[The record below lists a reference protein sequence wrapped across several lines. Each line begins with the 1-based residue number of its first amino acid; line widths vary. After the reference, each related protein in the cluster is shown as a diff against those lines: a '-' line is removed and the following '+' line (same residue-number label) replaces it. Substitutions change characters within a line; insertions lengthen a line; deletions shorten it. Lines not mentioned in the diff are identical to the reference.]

1 VIFTD
6 FRCDFTSLKRLC
18 NVGCRTQ
25 LMRQSAIM
33 PEKMRTSR
41 EYRLR
46 RLAAQHGRARR
57 IEQEAL
63 LIVRNFNARLS
74 TDRFAGFWPTIATAH
89 NAQHPWLVVL
99 CESCETVL
107 DVDLRVK
114 PRHPEAPI
122 CAVLPEVRCPRCNG
136 HGRPRIVGL
145 AKHASR

>member
-1 VIFTD
+1 MSFYFDEEAVQCWI
-6 FRCDFTSLKRLC
+6 
-18 NVGCRTQ
+18 Q
-25 LMRQSAIM
+25 QSVDETARNM

-46 RLAAQHGRARR
+46 RLATQHGRARR

-74 TDRFAGFWPTIATAH
+74 TDRVRWILADDRDS
-89 NAQHPWLVVL
+89 AQCKHPWLVVL

-114 PRHPEAPI
+114 PRHPETPI

-145 AKHASR
+145 AKHANR